1 MVWIKTARPSDDPAL
16 AAALAEVRPRHPRE
30 YAHTPES
37 DARLPPMVREDS
49 IVLTHSLFPDVLRA
63 FFTAY
68 AAVLGP
74 DKPLSRRQH
83 EMIAATVSA
92 LNRCYF

>member
-1 MVWIKTARPSDDPAL
+1 MPWIKTSKPSDDPAL
-16 AAALAEVRPRHPRE
+16 AAALAEVPPRPRE
-30 YAHTPES
+30 YGRPPES
-37 DARLPPMVREDS
+37 DGRLPPLVRDDS
-49 IVLTHSLFPDVLRA
+49 IVLAHALFPDVLKS

-68 AAVLGP
+68 GALLGP

-92 LNRCYF
+92 LNQCYF

>member
-1 MVWIKTARPSDDPAL
+1 MAWIKTSSPKDTPEL
-16 AAALAEVRPRHPRE
+16 AAALADVRPRHPKE
-30 YAHTPES
+30 YGQPPNP
-37 DARLPPMVREDS
+37 RLPPLVRDDS
-49 IVLTHSLFPDVLRA
+49 IVMAHSLFPDVLRG

-68 AAVLGP
+68 AALLGP

-92 LNRCYF
+92 LNQCYF

>member
-1 MVWIKTARPSDDPAL
+1 MVWIKTQRPEGDPAL
-16 AAALAEVRPRHPRE
+16 AAALADVRPRHPPE

-37 DARLPPMVREDS
+37 DARLPPMVRDDS
-49 IVLTHSLFPDVLRA
+49 IVLAHSLFPDVLRA

-68 AAVLGP
+68 GALLGP

-92 LNRCYF
+92 LNQCVF

>member
-1 MVWIKTARPSDDPAL
+1 MVWIKNAEVAADPAL
-16 AAALAEVRPRHPRE
+16 AGTLTAVRARHPKE
-30 YAHTPES
+30 YAGAPES
-37 DARLPPMVREDS
+37 KARLPPLVRDDS
-49 IVLTHSLFPDVLRA
+49 IVLAHSLFPDVLQS

-68 AAVLGP
+68 AALLGP

-92 LNRCYF
+92 LNQCVY